1 MNGLELSRSYFEE
14 YGRPL
19 LRQQYPYFEEHIAAG
34 LAGMG
39 SECFGFDDEI
49 SRDHDWGPAFCLW
62 LDRRTFDAIG
72 KELQAS
78 LAGLPRTFAGFTG
91 RQESLWGGGRTG
103 VFEIGQFYRQ
113 FIGYDHVPADW
124 REWRVIPE
132 SNLATAT
139 NGRVFIDPAGEFSAF
154 REKLKQFYPEDIRL
168 KKMACRC
175 MIMAQSGQYNFRRC
189 VRRGEYVAA
198 QCAETEFIN
207 TAVSLVF
214 LLNKQY
220 KPFYKWMHRALRE
233 LPRLGEVIY
242 DLCSDLAT
250 AHTAASGQRIYELK
264 SDRIAT
270 ICRHIVGELKRQK
283 LTDSD
288 SDFLLDHGPLIQSR
302 IQDPVIKSISVWTE

>member
-1 MNGLELSRSYFEE
+1 MKGLELSRAYFEE

-132 SNLATAT
+132 SNRATAT

-175 MIMAQSGQYNFRRC
+175 MIMAQSGQYNFMRC

>member
-78 LAGLPRTFAGFTG
+78 LAGLPRTFAGFTS

-189 VRRGEYVAA
+189 VRRREYVAA
-198 QCAETEFIN
+198 QWAETEFIN